1 MEPRMRMLLVEDN
14 LRLGELLR
22 EALLG
27 AGHSVDLVTTVKDC
41 LDASRSRVY
50 EFYII
55 DLGLPDDDGGH
66 LISMLRLSR
75 VQQPIVIITARAG
88 LYDRI
93 SGLDVGADD
102 YLVKPFNTAELL
114 ARIRAISRR
123 PAMIASPIKQI
134 GRLKLELQ
142 TNQITCDGTR
152 VILTASETRLLAL
165 FIRRGARLVTQ
176 GDIEQQS
183 RDFGRELSEN
193 GVQQAIS
200 RLRKQLAQLDPL
212 LVIETVRGNGYILTK
227 TPEK

>member
-1 MEPRMRMLLVEDN
+1 MQMLLVEDN
-14 LRLGELLR
+14 LRLGELLS
-22 EALLG
+22 EALRG
-27 AGHSVDLVTTVKDC
+27 AGHSVDLVTTAKDC
-41 LDASRSRVY
+41 LDASRSRAY

-75 VQQPIVIITARAG
+75 IQQPILIITARAG
-88 LYDRI
+88 LDDRI

-123 PAMIASPIKQI
+123 PAVIASPIKQI
-134 GRLKLELQ
+134 GRLKLDLQ

-152 VILTASETRLLAL
+152 VILTASEARLLAL

-176 GDIEQQS
+176 DDIEQQS

-212 LVIETVRGNGYILTK
+212 LVIETVRGNGYILTRM
-227 TPEK
+227 PEK